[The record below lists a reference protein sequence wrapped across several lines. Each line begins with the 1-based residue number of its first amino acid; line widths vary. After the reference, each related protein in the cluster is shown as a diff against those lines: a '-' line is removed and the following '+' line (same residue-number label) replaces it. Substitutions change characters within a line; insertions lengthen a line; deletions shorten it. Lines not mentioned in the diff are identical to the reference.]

1 MATAVLGGFI
11 APLSRKK
18 IANFIAST
26 VGGNTQTMD
35 CNNRFDC
42 NDGIDPKPVHI
53 LCSLSY
59 ALSSMLLF
67 VPCVVQEASPRAFSL
82 CLVSFLF
89 YEFLVG
95 IYVPNEGVLRSIYM
109 PTESMCSTMNIL
121 RVITNIAVAIG
132 VFSTT
137 FVPIKASFAA
147 LSFMML
153 SAAIL
158 QLSLIPE
165 LKKSFSKRLQDLDL
179 AFICLVLV
187 EVVLTMMVS

>member
-1 MATAVLGGFI
+1 
-11 APLSRKK
+11 
-18 IANFIAST
+18 
-26 VGGNTQTMD
+26 
-35 CNNRFDC
+35 
-42 NDGIDPKPVHI
+42 
-53 LCSLSY
+53 
-59 ALSSMLLF
+59 
-67 VPCVVQEASPRAFSL
+67 
-82 CLVSFLF
+82 
-89 YEFLVG
+89 
-95 IYVPNEGVLRSIYM
+95 
-109 PTESMCSTMNIL
+109 MNIL

>member
-67 VPCVVQEASPRAFSL
+67 VPCVVQEASPSAFSL

-165 LKKSFSKRLQDLDL
+165 LKESFSKRLQDLDL